1 MNPTTTPEISSIQHA
16 LTRKLRDLGVF
27 AQIESQLSTGS
38 RVISISGVQ
47 EPAKPFFIAALNL
60 FSGCHI
66 AYVVPSSAR
75 LDALRSEI
83 EFHCRLLGGTQ
94 RNIASLP
101 SSESNP
107 YDGTSPH
114 PAVEAARALTLSG
127 LERES
132 LDVVA
137 LPARSLIQ
145 RSHPRSEWKNL
156 RLDLLI
162 DDECALEDV
171 MELLT
176 TTGYVREDPVTEM
189 GSYSSRGGILDVFS
203 PGRARPARIEFF
215 GDRIESIREFDP
227 ETQRS
232 TATLRECALLPMR
245 TRIATRENLRL
256 WAERAVEH
264 WAAPEFQFEL
274 RSKTSVA
281 EFGETFPGWEYLL
294 PLVAP
299 LGGSLFEYLD
309 EFLFV
314 IDEPAQCK
322 QQLLTLAQNLQV
334 RYREALDNGELGLE
348 PEKLFLSIEE
358 LASAIH
364 ERSRLDL
371 RSLGLIAPDPGDRMT
386 TVFAI
391 PETTMALEF
400 SSLPAPRFHSR
411 IADLSRSIAQWRAA
425 QQTVVMVTTTLGV
438 AERCVDLLREY
449 EIGACI
455 VNPATAPD
463 APSSDTPSLE
473 HQTTEAVTLV
483 VGSPESGFLL
493 PAGGLVLLA
502 EADLFD
508 QARPPVVTRP
518 PSAKKKSVAASFLSD
533 FRDLKTGD
541 FVVHIDHGIG
551 QYQGLQQLELQT
563 EPGRRKVVREF
574 MLLSYADGA
583 KLYAPVERLD
593 LVQKYSS
600 SESGHTPQLDKLGGI
615 GWAKTKAKAKRA
627 MRDMAEELLKL
638 YAERS
643 VVDGYAFTA
652 DGPWHKEFDDAFEY
666 ELTPDQDTAISDIR
680 TDMERPRPMDRLL
693 CGDVGYGKT
702 EVAMRA
708 AFKSVMDG
716 KQVAVLAPT
725 TVLAYQHYKTFTARF
740 AAFPV
745 TTDLLSRFRSPTENK
760 EVLKRAEQGKLDVVI
775 GTHRLLSKD
784 VRFKDLGLLVVDE
797 EQRFGVAHK
806 EKLKQLKKKV
816 DVLTMTAT
824 PIPRTLNMSLMGLRD
839 ISVIETP
846 PSDRLAIKT
855 SVIQFSEPVVKS
867 AIELEIDRGG
877 QVFFVHNR
885 VESIYTV
892 AEMIQ
897 RIVPRARVAVGHGQM
912 HEHQLER
919 AMLSFVEHE
928 VDVLAA
934 TTIIENGI
942 DIPLANT
949 IIINRADEYG
959 LAQLYQLRGRVGR
972 SNRRAYAYL
981 VVPSEKTLTPIARRR
996 LAAIREFSDLGA
1008 GFRIAALDLELR
1020 GGGQLLGGRQSGHLD
1035 AIGFDLYTAMLART
1049 VQELRGEEVKDEIPV
1064 QMNLGLDTRIP
1075 EEMIDDISQRLR
1087 AYKRI
1092 SSAESESELHLI
1104 AAELE
1109 DRYGRL
1115 PDSVTNLFT
1124 YAQLRL
1130 EAQSLHVLTLDR
1142 KGEDVTIKFREDA
1155 PIDASRLMSAL
1166 GQFPSATMSQ
1176 GGVLRLKV
1184 PRDDDQGIFATI
1196 ENLFRR
1202 I

>member
-1 MNPTTTPEISSIQHA
+1 MNSTNAPENGPLLPA
-16 LTRKLRDLGVF
+16 LTAKLRNLGVF
-27 AQIESQLSTGS
+27 AEIDAKLTAGAKIVSL
-38 RVISISGVQ
+38 SGVQ
-47 EPAKPFFIAALNL
+47 ELTKPFLVAALHHL
-60 FSGCHI
+60 TGRPI
-66 AYVVPSSAR
+66 AFVTASSAR
-75 LDALRSEI
+75 LDALRAEI
-83 EFHCRLLGGTQ
+83 EFQLRVLGCDH
-94 RNIASLP
+94 RDVAALP
-101 SSESNP
+101 SSEANP

-114 PAVEAARALTLSG
+114 PAVEAARSLTLTN
-127 LERES
+127 LEREQIDI
-132 LDVVA
+132 LA
-137 LPARSLIQ
+137 LPVRSLLQ
-145 RSHPRSEWKNL
+145 RIHPRNEWKNL
-156 RLDLLI
+156 RLDLLLG
-162 DDECALEDV
+162 DECALEDV
-171 MELLT
+171 LELLA
-176 TTGYVREDPVTEM
+176 TTGYVREDPVTEA
-189 GSYSSRGGILDVFS
+189 GSFSSRGGILDVFS
-203 PGRARPARIEFF
+203 PGRVRPVRIEFF
-215 GDRIESIREFDP
+215 GDRIESIREFDA

-232 TATLRECALLPMR
+232 TATIRDCSILPMR
-245 TRIATRENLRL
+245 THAATREHLRR
-256 WAERAVEH
+256 WAARAVEH
-264 WAAPEFQFEL
+264 WSAPEFQYEL

-294 PLVAP
+294 PLLDP
-299 LGGSLFEYLD
+299 LSGSVFEYL
-309 EFLFV
+309 ENFLFV
-314 IDEPAQCK
+314 IDEPAQCEH
-322 QQLLTLAQNLQV
+322 QLVSLVENLCV
-334 RYREALDNGELGLE
+334 RYHEAIENGELGLD
-348 PEKLFLSIEE
+348 PGKLFLPLDE
-358 LASAIH
+358 LASLL
-364 ERSRLDL
+364 RQRNRLDL
-371 RSLGLIAPDPGDRMT
+371 RSLGIVEDSDEHDKPA
-386 TVFAI
+386 VFAAGAES
-391 PETTMALEF
+391 PSFEF
-400 SSLPAPRFHSR
+400 SSLPSPRFHSR
-411 IADLSRSIAQWRAA
+411 IQDLSRAVKQWRAEG
-425 QQTVVMVTTTLGV
+425 QTVVIVTTTLGV
-438 AERCVDLLREY
+438 AERCADLLRED
-449 EIGACI
+449 EVGARLAGFSSADAAAA
-455 VNPATAPD
+455 PAVPFSGGDSA
-463 APSSDTPSLE
+463 
-473 HQTTEAVTLV
+473 EAVTLL
-483 VGSPESGFLL
+483 VGPLERGFLL
-493 PAGGLVLLA
+493 PRAGLVMLA

-508 QARPPVVTRP
+508 ESRQALVARPAA
-518 PSAKKKSVAASFLSD
+518 AKKKSAAASFLSD
-533 FRDLKTGD
+533 FRDLKIGD
-541 FVVHIDHGIG
+541 YVVHIDHGIG
-551 QYQGLQQLELQT
+551 QYRGLQQLELHA
-563 EPGRRKVVREF
+563 EPGRKKVVREF
-574 MLLSYADGA
+574 MLLSYAEGA

-643 VVDGYAFTA
+643 VVDGYAFSP
-652 DGPWHKEFDDAFEY
+652 DGPWHGEFRDAFEY
-666 ELTPDQDTAISDIR
+666 ELTPDQENAITDIR
-680 TDMERPRPMDRLL
+680 RDLESSRPMDRLL

-708 AFKSVMDG
+708 SFKSVMDG

-725 TVLAYQHYKTFTARF
+725 TILAFQHYKTFKARF
-740 AAFPV
+740 AAFPI
-745 TTDLLSRFRSPTENK
+745 TIDLLNRFRSPAENK
-760 EVLKRAEQGKLDVVI
+760 DVLARAEGGKLDIVI

-806 EKLKQLKKKV
+806 EKLKHLKKKV

-855 SVIQFSEPVVKS
+855 SIIQFSEPVLKS
-867 AIELEIDRGG
+867 AIELELDRGG

-897 RIVPRARVAVGHGQM
+897 RVAPRARVAVGHGQM
-912 HEHQLER
+912 PEHQLER
-919 AMLSFVEHE
+919 AMLRFVEHDA
-928 VDVLAA
+928 DVLVA

-1049 VQELRGEEVKDEIPV
+1049 VQELRGEEVKDELPV
-1064 QMNLGLDTRIP
+1064 QINLGIDTRIP

-1092 SSAESESELHLI
+1092 SSAESESELQAI
-1104 AAELE
+1104 ASELE

-1115 PDSVTNLFT
+1115 PDEVLNLFR
-1124 YAQLRL
+1124 YAQIRL
-1130 EAQSLHVLTLDR
+1130 QAQSLHILTLDR
-1142 KGEDVTIKFREDA
+1142 KGEDVTVKFGDGA
-1155 PIDASRLMSAL
+1155 PVEASHLLRVLAE
-1166 GQFPSATMSQ
+1166 FPGAAISPA
-1176 GGVLRLKV
+1176 GVLKLKV
-1184 PRDDDQGIFATI
+1184 PRDNDQGIFAALQ
-1196 ENLFRR
+1196 NLLRKL
-1202 I
+1202 